1 MLTKHWSRSEGMGGG
16 GGVGEL
22 SALLAPAVQ
31 VQVSHSYSDS
41 HFISPLTTIIIFPT
55 AIKK

>member
-1 MLTKHWSRSEGMGGG
+1 MGGG